1 MANLT
6 SNDLKIKVLSSL
18 EKVFPTEPLPN
29 EEEITEFTVF
39 HNQRL
44 SFQVAICNQK
54 SSMNVK
60 KIPVSVSGPLSDYV
74 TVRQVISVPVMYPA
88 SLANLDDCY
97 LHTQPGL
104 YPDLLRPLH
113 YQNSIPL
120 PYGQT
125 QSLWI
130 TADLP
135 SDLPHG
141 RYTVTLRLG
150 DLVEKTVTVNV
161 LKDEL
166 PPQTLIHTEWFYADC
181 LAAYYH
187 VKVFS
192 KAHWRIIESF
202 LNTAAQNGINMILMP
217 LFTPPL
223 DTFIGGER
231 KTTQLLDITVDK
243 QNIYSFDFAKV
254 EKWIDLCLAKG
265 ITYFEIP
272 HLFTQWGAKN
282 APKIVGKVNGRSK
295 KLFGWATDALGNEY
309 KGFLHQM
316 LPALVGFLKEKGV
329 YRNTFFHISDEPNI
343 QDLDHYCSCKEIVKP
358 YLEDDRII
366 DALSDYGFYEKGV
379 LSKPV
384 AGIGH
389 IQPFL
394 EHRVPGLWAYYCGA
408 GGCKS
413 GTNRYI
419 SMPLHRVRILGVQL
433 YCAEIEGFLHWGYN
447 YYNNQYSH
455 EAINPFLHTD
465 AEYFAPAGDAF
476 LVYPGDDGTAW
487 ESLRLN
493 AMREA
498 MEDIRMLKLCEEKIG
513 REQTK
518 ALIYEECGSALTFDI
533 LPPKSFL
540 PKLRKKVIAIITK

>member
-1 MANLT
+1 MTLT

-18 EKVFPTEPLPN
+18 EKVFPTDPFPN
-29 EEEITEFTVF
+29 DEEVTEFTVF

-44 SFQVAICNQK
+44 SFQIAVLNQR

-60 KIPVSVSGPLSDYV
+60 KIPVTVEGPLSEYV
-74 TVRQVISVPVMYPA
+74 SVRQVISVPVAYPA

-97 LHTQPGL
+97 LSTKPGL

-125 QSLWI
+125 QALWI
-130 TADLP
+130 TADVP
-135 SDLPHG
+135 NCFPHG
-141 RYTVTLRLG
+141 NYAITVRLG
-150 DLVEKTVTVNV
+150 NLIEKTVTVHI
-161 LKDEL
+161 LQEEL
-166 PPQTLIHTEWFYADC
+166 PPQKLIHTEWFYTDC
-181 LAAYYH
+181 LAKYYR

-192 KAHWRIIESF
+192 KAHWRVIESF
-202 LNTAAQNGINMILMP
+202 LETAVQNGINMILTP

-223 DTFIGGER
+223 DTYVGGER
-231 KTTQLLDITVDK
+231 TTTQLLGITVVSP
-243 QNIYSFDFAKV
+243 NEYRFDFALV
-254 EKWIDLCLAKG
+254 EKWIDLCLSKG
-265 ITYFEIP
+265 ISHFEIP

-282 APKIVGKVNGRSK
+282 APKIVGKINGRSK
-295 KLFGWATDALGNEY
+295 KLFGWSTDALGNEY
-309 KGFLHQM
+309 KCFLNQM
-316 LPALVGFLKEKGV
+316 LPALVDFLKKKGV
-329 YRNTFFHISDEPNI
+329 YQNTFFHISDEPTI
-343 QDLDHYCSCKEIVKP
+343 KDLEHYCSCKKIVAP
-358 YLEDDRII
+358 YLEDDHII
-366 DALSDYGFYEKGV
+366 DALSDYEFFEKGV

-394 EHRVPGLWAYYCGA
+394 DHNVQGLWAYYCGA

-433 YCAEIEGFLHWGYN
+433 YRAGIEGFLHWGYN

-455 EAINPFLHTD
+455 ESINPFLHTD

-498 MEDIRMLKLCEEKIG
+498 MEDLRTLELCESKVG
-513 REQTK
+513 RNRVER
-518 ALIYEECGSALTFDI
+518 LIREEYDEPLTFDA
-533 LPPKSFL
+533 LPPKQFL
-540 PKLRKKVIAIITK
+540 LRLRKKLLAEITQ